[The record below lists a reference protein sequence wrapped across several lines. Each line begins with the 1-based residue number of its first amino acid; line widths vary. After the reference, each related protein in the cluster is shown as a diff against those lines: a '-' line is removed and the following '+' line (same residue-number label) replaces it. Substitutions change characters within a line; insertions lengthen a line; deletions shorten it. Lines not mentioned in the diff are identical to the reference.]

1 MAKRMGRAAAAAL
14 AGVGLLLAGC
24 TPVTLIERAVEAR
37 SADDIAEDNRIV
49 LEVNGI
55 MADLGDI
62 SASSEIYEQ
71 RLLITG
77 IFDDKA
83 VYDAFRQRVQAIDG
97 VDELYWHARYMSEA
111 EQARREDEM
120 LDWADAVVLDNRV
133 GVNLISTGDV
143 ADVNFRVAADA
154 FATVYLLGR
163 ARSQAEHG
171 KALRVARET
180 EGVRE
185 VVDYVA
191 VRP

>member
-1 MAKRMGRAAAAAL
+1 MTKRMGRAAAAVL

-24 TPVTLIERAVEAR
+24 APVTLIERAVEAR

-83 VYDAFRQRVQAIDG
+83 VYDAFRRRVQAVEG

-111 EQARREDEM
+111 EQARREDEL

-163 ARSQAEHG
+163 ARSQAEHS

-180 EGVRE
+180 EGVRQ
-185 VVDYVA
+185 VVDYVE